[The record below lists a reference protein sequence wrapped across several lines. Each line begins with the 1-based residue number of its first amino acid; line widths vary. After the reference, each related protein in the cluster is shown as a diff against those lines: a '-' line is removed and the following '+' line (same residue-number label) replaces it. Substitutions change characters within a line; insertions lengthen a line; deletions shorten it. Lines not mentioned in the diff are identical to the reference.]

1 MVIINAE
8 MNSKIHIG
16 RAGEHK
22 ATTVVFDIS
31 EWVEQFGERYAELV
45 IEQNSLIYPQKTEYQ
60 KGDTKV
66 EWVVTRSNTAEPGIG
81 KCELFYFGE
90 EELVQLYKKPDDWN
104 TNWKSYYLQDGS
116 MVNTESAPVWDWKD
130 YSDDIPYYEGV
141 RPIIKSALYEI
152 IVTNALGY
160 GEDEPPG
167 AYESWVDDVLD
178 AATDAKEAR
187 DQAREAQRKAEE
199 AQAKAE
205 EAQAKAE
212 EAQQKAEDAQKA
224 AEEAQ
229 VKAETAQEKAEEAQ
243 AKAEAA
249 QTAAEQ
255 AKADAETA
263 QRAAETAQ
271 AAAEQ
276 AKADAEAASNAA
288 SEAEARAKAQAD
300 LSKQSADASADSA
313 LAASNAQ
320 TAAEAARTGAEA
332 AQTEATTQATN
343 AANSA
348 AAALK
353 SEQAALKYV
362 SNPPQPR
369 ATTGTWW
376 IYDPVNDVYVN
387 SHEPYGIKIHYIF
400 ETVEEMNAFTPEDL
414 GVNAAINIPA
424 TVTESEY
431 SQIYVYTENGW
442 EYLLSMAGIG
452 GGGDGNMKD
461 EVYDPDGSVVDAGG
475 IPNYVKENAT
485 QVTWSKWT
493 AADFGS

>member
-1 MVIINAE
+1 MVIVNAE

-31 EWVEQFGERYAELV
+31 DWVKQFGERYAELV
-45 IEQNSLIYPQKTEYQ
+45 VEQNSLIYPQKTEYQ
-60 KGDTKV
+60 PGDTEV
-66 EWVVTRSNTAEPGIG
+66 RWIVTRSNTAEPGIG

-90 EELVQLYKKPDDWN
+90 EEFVQLYKKPEDWA
-104 TNWKSYYLQDGS
+104 TNWKGYYLADSS
-116 MVNTESAPVWDWKD
+116 MINAETAPEWTWED

-141 RPIIKSALYEI
+141 RPIVKSALYEI

-212 EAQQKAEDAQKA
+212 EAQAKAEVAQKA
-224 AEEAQ
+224 AEDAQ
-229 VKAETAQEKAEEAQ
+229 AAAELAQEKSEEAQ

-249 QTAAEQ
+249 QAAAEQ

-263 QRAAETAQ
+263 QKKAEDAQAAAETAQ
-271 AAAEQ
+271 KAAE
-276 AKADAEAASNAA
+276 DAQKAA
-288 SEAEARAKAQAD
+288 SEAEARAEAQAN
-300 LSKQSADASADSA
+300 LSKQSADASAESA
-313 LAASNAQ
+313 LAALNAQ
-320 TAAEAARTGAEA
+320 TAAEAARIGAEA
-332 AQTEATTQATN
+332 AQTEATIQATN
-343 AANSA
+343 ATNSA

-353 SEQAALKYV
+353 SEQAALRYV
-362 SNPPQPR
+362 SNPPKPVKE
-369 ATTGTWW
+369 TGTWW

-387 SHEPYGIKIHYIF
+387 SHESYGIKIHYIF

-424 TVTESEY
+424 TEDEDEY
-431 SQIYVYTENGW
+431 SEVYVYTEKGW
-442 EYLLSMAGIG
+442 EYLLSMSGIG

-461 EVYDPDGSVVDAGG
+461 EAYDPDGSVLNAGG

-485 QVTWSKWT
+485 QITWSKWT
-493 AADFGS
+493 AADFES

>member
-1 MVIINAE
+1 MVIVNAE

-31 EWVEQFGERYAELV
+31 DWVKQFGERYAELV
-45 IEQNSLIYPQKTEYQ
+45 VEQNSLIYPQKTEYQ
-60 KGDTKV
+60 PGDTEV
-66 EWVVTRSNTAEPGIG
+66 RWIVTRSNTAEPGIG

-90 EELVQLYKKPDDWN
+90 EEFVQLYKKPEDWA
-104 TNWKSYYLQDGS
+104 TNWKSYYLADNS
-116 MVNTESAPVWDWKD
+116 MINTETAPEWSWED

-141 RPIIKSALYEI
+141 RPIVKSALYEI

-205 EAQAKAE
+205 AAQAKAE
-212 EAQQKAEDAQKA
+212 AAQA
-224 AEEAQ
+224 
-229 VKAETAQEKAEEAQ
+229 KAEEAQ

-249 QTAAEQ
+249 QENAEAAQLAAEAAQRAAEQ
-255 AKADAETA
+255 AKTDAETA
-263 QRAAETAQ
+263 QRLAEEA
-271 AAAEQ
+271 Q
-276 AKADAEAASNAA
+276 AKAEAAQAKAEAA
-288 SEAEARAKAQAD
+288 EAEATRQAI
-300 LSKQSADASADSA
+300 LSKESADASATSA
-313 LAASNAQ
+313 AAALNERQLTETARAGAESAQ
-320 TAAEAARTGAEA
+320 QIAESARDEA
-332 AQTEATTQATN
+332 AQHASDALESANASAT
-343 AANSA
+343 SA

-353 SEQAALKYV
+353 SEQAALKYI
-362 SNPPQPR
+362 SNPPEPR
-369 ATTGTWW
+369 PTTGTWW

-387 SHEPYGIKIHYIF
+387 SHESYGIKIHYIF
-400 ETVEEMNAFTPEDL
+400 ETVEEMNAFTPEDS

-424 TVTESEY
+424 TVTEGEY
-431 SQIYVYTENGW
+431 SEVYVYTEKGW
-442 EYLLSMAGIG
+442 EYLLSMSGIG

-461 EVYDPDGSVVDAGG
+461 EAYDPDGSVLNAGG

-485 QVTWSKWT
+485 QITWNKWT
-493 AADFGS
+493 LSDLES